1 MIISVKRFTSDNES
15 TLSMMSI
22 DEVFECFGLEDEYRE
37 VKVQGETRIPSGE
50 YKVTLRNEG
59 GMTKRYAEKYPDL
72 HRGMLW
78 LRDVPNFTY
87 VYIHVGNQ
95 DDHTEGC
102 ILTGGGC
109 DARQNAMKTT
119 SSSLAYKALYSKVV
133 DAAEAGTL
141 TCVVT
146 GD

>member
-1 MIISVKRFTSDNES
+1 MIISVDRFTSDNES
-15 TLSMMSI
+15 TLSIINI

-37 VKVQGETRIPSGE
+37 IKIPGETRIPSGE
-50 YKVTLRNEG
+50 YKVTLRDEG
-59 GMTKRYAEKYPDL
+59 GMTKRYAEKYPDM
-72 HRGMLW
+72 HKGMLW
-78 LRDVPNFTY
+78 LQNVPNFTW
-87 VYIHVGNQ
+87 VYIHVGNM

-133 DAAEAGTL
+133 DAAEAGNL
-141 TCVVT
+141 TCVVK
-146 GD
+146 GG

>member
-1 MIISVKRFTSDNES
+1 MIISVDRFTSDNES
-15 TLSMMSI
+15 TLSMISI
-22 DEVFECFGLEDEYRE
+22 DKMFECFGLEDEYRE

-59 GMTKRYAEKYPDL
+59 GMTKRYKEKYPDL

-87 VYIHVGNQ
+87 VYIHVGNM

-133 DAAEAGTL
+133 DAAEAGNL